1 MREVDQRIWVE
12 LEWMKLRAME
22 ESASDKKGKERYFVE
37 ISG

>member
-12 LEWMKLRAME
+12 LEDEIEGNGGKC
-22 ESASDKKGKERYFVE
+22 DKKGKERYFVE